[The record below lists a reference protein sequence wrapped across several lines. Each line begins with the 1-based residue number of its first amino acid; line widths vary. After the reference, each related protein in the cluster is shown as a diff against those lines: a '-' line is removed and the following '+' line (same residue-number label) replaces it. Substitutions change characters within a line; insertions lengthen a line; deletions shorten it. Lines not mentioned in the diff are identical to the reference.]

1 MIKFVIFLHFILT
14 LGADVIETI
23 PALHSLVCLH
33 SSIGQRQMNSFLND
47 LMQDEQ
53 TMYDRRNNSVQPS
66 YSDENQPSLTTSSIV
81 NPFSAG
87 KS

>member
-1 MIKFVIFLHFILT
+1 MKFIFLVLLLT

-47 LMQDEQ
+47 LMQGEQ
-53 TMYDRRNNSVQPS
+53 TVYDRHNSSVQPS
-66 YSDENQPSLTTSSIV
+66 YSDENQLWLTSSSIV
-81 NPFSAG
+81 SPFSAG

>member
-1 MIKFVIFLHFILT
+1 M
-14 LGADVIETI
+14 IETI

-47 LMQDEQ
+47 LMQGEQ
-53 TMYDRRNNSVQPS
+53 TMYRRDSRDRRDSSVQPS
-66 YSDENQPSLTTSSIV
+66 NSDENQPWLTTSSIV
-81 NPFSAG
+81 RPFSAG

>member
-1 MIKFVIFLHFILT
+1 
-14 LGADVIETI
+14 
-23 PALHSLVCLH
+23 
-33 SSIGQRQMNSFLND
+33 
-47 LMQDEQ
+47 MQDEQ

-81 NPFSAG
+81 SPFSAG